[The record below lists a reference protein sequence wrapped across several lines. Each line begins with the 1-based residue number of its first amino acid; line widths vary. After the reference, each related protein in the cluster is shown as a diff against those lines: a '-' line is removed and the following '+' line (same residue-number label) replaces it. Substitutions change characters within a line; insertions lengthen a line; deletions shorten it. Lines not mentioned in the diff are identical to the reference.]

1 MYPLSGVVEPG
12 KGIFCVD
19 CYRMG
24 VDKLLLNNEAFFIEV
39 SQMLQSGNSVTLR
52 AKGNSMLPFIMEERD
67 TVVLQKAEAFAVG
80 SVVLACL
87 PSNRYDMFSLY
98 SIHPMQHITIAR
110 QSLCS
115 PFILYTRCNT

>member
-1 MYPLSGVVEPG
+1 MRP
-12 KGIFCVD
+12 
-19 CYRMG
+19 
-24 VDKLLLNNEAFFIEV
+24 FFIEV

-87 PSNRYDMFSLY
+87 PGNRYVLHRVYRMKGRTYHVDRGTETSM
-98 SIHPMQHITIAR
+98 PRNAAAGKTWQG
-110 QSLCS
+110 
-115 PFILYTRCNT
+115 

>member
-1 MYPLSGVVEPG
+1 MYPLSGVVDPG

-67 TVVLQKAEAFAVG
+67 TVVLQKVEAFAVG

-87 PSNRYDMFSLY
+87 PGNRYVLHRVY
-98 SIHPMQHITIAR
+98 RIKGEHIM
-110 QSLCS
+110 
-115 PFILYTRCNT
+115 

>member
-1 MYPLSGVVEPG
+1 
-12 KGIFCVD
+12 
-19 CYRMG
+19 MG
-24 VDKLLLNNEAFFIEV
+24 ADKLLLNNEAFFIEV

-87 PSNRYDMFSLY
+87 PGNRYVLHRVYRIKGEHIMLMGDGNLHATECCRREDVAGGRLY
-98 SIHPMQHITIAR
+98 ATAV
-110 QSLCS
+110 
-115 PFILYTRCNT
+115 